1 MQKFITAAFISVL
14 AVTGWMA
21 TSNLRE
27 ASPIEYNGTATI
39 SGIVTDDVI
48 GQPIIGAQIA
58 LNNTDWFTTDSLG
71 QFTIDKL
78 PQGAY
83 SLLVK
88 AEGYTDQEMSIT
100 LTEGENKIV
109 SISMSLA
116 TLISADTAITEFEQ
130 VYENE
135 NLKRKSVMANQE
147 SLTFGYATMD
157 APAISFR
164 GDVYDEDVDGN
175 YNTESYNAIQETGFK
190 EAISNPLSTF
200 SIDVDNA
207 SYSNIRRMINYG
219 QQIPADAVRI
229 EEMVNYFD
237 YTYAQPTNNDP
248 FAVQYELGTCPWN
261 SETSLVMIGIQGKDI
276 DYSKTAASNL
286 VFLIDVSGS
295 MQSENKLPLVKSSLT
310 KLIDNLK
317 PTDRVALVVYAG
329 AAGEVLPSTPCSN
342 SSKIK
347 SALNQLEAGGS
358 TAGGAG
364 IQLAYEIATKNFI
377 EGGNNRVILCT
388 DGDFNV
394 GSSSDGEMTK
404 LIEEKRKT
412 GVFITVCGF
421 GMGNYKDSK
430 MESIA
435 DNGNGAYYYI
445 DDKKEAEKVFGTDLR
460 GTLFTIAKDVK
471 IQIEFNPVMVESY
484 RLIGYENRILNKEDF
499 DNDAKDAGELGA
511 GHRVTALYEIKRR
524 TTPSQPTGMQQ
535 NTIQEDLK
543 YQSTTVKST
552 AYSTNEL
559 MTLKLRYKA
568 PDGNTSKLIE
578 KSLFNQPMAF
588 AATSDNFRFASA
600 VTEFGMILRNSEF
613 KGDADINEVLQLA
626 SGAKGADKY
635 GYRDEFIQLVK
646 QYAGTTAKN

>member
-58 LNNTDWFTTDSLG
+58 LNNTDWFTTDSIG

-78 PQGAY
+78 PQGSY

-471 IQIEFNPVMVESY
+471 I
-484 RLIGYENRILNKEDF
+484 
-499 DNDAKDAGELGA
+499 
-511 GHRVTALYEIKRR
+511 
-524 TTPSQPTGMQQ
+524 
-535 NTIQEDLK
+535 
-543 YQSTTVKST
+543 
-552 AYSTNEL
+552 
-559 MTLKLRYKA
+559 
-568 PDGNTSKLIE
+568 
-578 KSLFNQPMAF
+578 
-588 AATSDNFRFASA
+588 NFP
-600 VTEFGMILRNSEF
+600 
-613 KGDADINEVLQLA
+613 
-626 SGAKGADKY
+626 SGAQAT
-635 GYRDEFIQLVK
+635 I
-646 QYAGTTAKN
+646 N

>member
-58 LNNTDWFTTDSLG
+58 LNNTDWFTTDSIG

-347 SALNQLEAGGS
+347 SALN
-358 TAGGAG
+358 
-364 IQLAYEIATKNFI
+364 
-377 EGGNNRVILCT
+377 
-388 DGDFNV
+388 
-394 GSSSDGEMTK
+394 
-404 LIEEKRKT
+404 
-412 GVFITVCGF
+412 
-421 GMGNYKDSK
+421 
-430 MESIA
+430 
-435 DNGNGAYYYI
+435 
-445 DDKKEAEKVFGTDLR
+445 
-460 GTLFTIAKDVK
+460 
-471 IQIEFNPVMVESY
+471 
-484 RLIGYENRILNKEDF
+484 
-499 DNDAKDAGELGA
+499 
-511 GHRVTALYEIKRR
+511 
-524 TTPSQPTGMQQ
+524 
-535 NTIQEDLK
+535 
-543 YQSTTVKST
+543 
-552 AYSTNEL
+552 
-559 MTLKLRYKA
+559 
-568 PDGNTSKLIE
+568 
-578 KSLFNQPMAF
+578 
-588 AATSDNFRFASA
+588 
-600 VTEFGMILRNSEF
+600 
-613 KGDADINEVLQLA
+613 
-626 SGAKGADKY
+626 
-635 GYRDEFIQLVK
+635 
-646 QYAGTTAKN
+646 